1 MYAMKCCVKVAI
13 GVLIVGIN
21 LMNIGLLSCLVALSV
36 IRIHIA

>member
-1 MYAMKCCVKVAI
+1 MYTVKGCVRVAI
-13 GVLIVGIN
+13 GALIVGIN